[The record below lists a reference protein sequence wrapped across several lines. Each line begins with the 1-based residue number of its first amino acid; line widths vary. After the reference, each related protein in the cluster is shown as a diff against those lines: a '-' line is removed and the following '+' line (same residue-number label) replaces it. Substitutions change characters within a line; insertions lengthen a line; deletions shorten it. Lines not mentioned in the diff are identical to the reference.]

1 MAKLP
6 AEVEGDCSPRF
17 ARVADLLGQHLAEGR
32 HHGAAVAIR
41 HRGEPAV
48 DIWGGLRFRGL
59 EEEPWAADTMAVSF
73 STTKGVAATA
83 LHMVMERHGLNYDT
97 PVAALWPGFGRHG
110 KDAVTIRHCL
120 CHEAGI
126 PQIRGEVADVWDMAD
141 WDAMVAMVERLEPLW
156 EPGTANGYHAVNFGW
171 LVGELIRRI
180 DGRSLP
186 QFLAEEI
193 AGPLALDGLFIGT
206 PPAEHDRVAPVF
218 GQDLSLAAAEAIL
231 PPDHLL
237 LRVLAP
243 DGDMIGFLN
252 SKEGLETV
260 GPSFAGCFTARSL
273 AKFYGALERGGG
285 LDGVRLVNPV
295 TLGAATAIQNTRP
308 DLVLM
313 IPVQWRMGFMGG
325 GSFLSP
331 VGPNRE
337 AFGHSGFGG
346 SVAFAD
352 PRAEIS
358 MAVVLDRLEIDL
370 LVGERVGALVAAAV
384 EAAQAP

>member
-1 MAKLP
+1 MVKLP
-6 AEVEGDCSPRF
+6 VGVEGECTPRF
-17 ARVADLLGQHLAEGR
+17 ARVAQLLGEHLAEGR
-32 HHGAAVAIR
+32 HHGASVAIR

-48 DIWGGLRFRGL
+48 DLWGGLRFRGL
-59 EEEPWAADTMAVSF
+59 EEEAWAPDTMAVSF
-73 STTKGVAATA
+73 STSKGVAATA
-83 LHMVMERHGLNYDT
+83 LHMVMERHRLDYDT
-97 PVAALWPGFGRHG
+97 PVAALWPEFGRKD

-120 CHEAGI
+120 THEAGI

-141 WDAMVAMVERLEPLW
+141 WQAMVEMVERLEPLW
-156 EPGTANGYHAVNFGW
+156 EPGTANGYHAMNFGW

-180 DGRSLP
+180 DGRPLP

-193 AGPLALDGLFIGT
+193 AGPLALDGLFIGA
-206 PPAEHDRVAPVF
+206 PSEEHHRVAPVF
-218 GQDLSLAAAEAIL
+218 GNDLSLAAAEAIL

-243 DGDMIGFLN
+243 DGDMIGFVN

-260 GPSFAGCFTARSL
+260 APSFSGCFTARSL
-273 AKFYGALERGGG
+273 AKLYGALERGGCLEG
-285 LDGVRLVNPV
+285 V
-295 TLGAATAIQNTRP
+295 TLLNPATLAAATAIQNTRP

-331 VGPNRE
+331 VGPHVE

-358 MAVVLDRLEIDL
+358 MAITLDRLEIDL
-370 LVGERVGALVAAAV
+370 LVGERVATLVQAAV
-384 EAAQAP
+384 EAALAP